1 MDYKIGEFSNIT
13 QLSIKTLRYYH
24 DNGIL
29 EPSSI
34 DGESGYR
41 YYNNNSYER
50 AKLIKLLRDFDFS
63 IKEIK
68 EVLESYEDDSD
79 IKAYLLEKNDMI
91 QDKINRY
98 KKLQSRIEHYQTY
111 KEAAK
116 MLNQVKEITIDKMLI
131 ASLTYVGRYGD
142 VGDYIGQLFKAAGM
156 NVKGKPFS
164 IYHDEDYKEEGA
176 TVEVCV
182 PLKKEVVYKEIKT
195 KVLEGGKAI
204 SLLHIGSYETI
215 SDSYKVLTD
224 YIKDNNIEAKSL
236 IREHYIKGPGMLL
249 KGNPNKYQTEI
260 KVLI

>member
-24 DNGIL
+24 DNNIL

-34 DGESGYR
+34 DEESGYR
-41 YYNNNSYER
+41 YYNNASYER
-50 AKLIKLLRDFDFS
+50 AKLIKLLREFDFT

-68 EVLESYEDDSD
+68 EVLESYEDESD
-79 IKAYLLEKNDMI
+79 IKAYLLEKNELI
-91 QDKINRY
+91 QEKINHY
-98 KKLQSRIEHYQTY
+98 KKLQNKIEHYQTY
-111 KEAAK
+111 KEASK
-116 MLNQVKEITIDKMLI
+116 MLNQVKTITIDETLI

-142 VGDYIGQLFKAAGM
+142 VGGYIGKLFKAVGM

-176 TVEVCV
+176 TVEVCL
-182 PLKKEVVYKEIKT
+182 PLKKEVAYKDIEC
-195 KVLEGGKAI
+195 KVLEGGNAL
-204 SLLHIGSYETI
+204 SVLHVGSYESI

-224 YIKDNNIEAKSL
+224 YIKDNHIKSKSP

-249 KGNPNKYQTEI
+249 KGNANKYQTDI
-260 KVLI
+260 RVLI